1 MKTLLTNGCSWTW
14 GGGIDNYMSDE
25 DRIKNVW
32 PHHLMNLLECDNNV
46 NLSMGCGSNQR
57 IVRTTLDWILKQ
69 DRETLDNTIAVI
81 QWSEPSRYE
90 YYSKSTVPEQHNNW
104 DWENHDNDWALIK
117 AGCCIYPPGD
127 RNHVIHKEEFHQS
140 QLRYNTYSDIEGL
153 YSFITQFTALATIF
167 EKYNIEYYY
176 WNALGVPVKYFP
188 DSMKDY
194 AFGFNWININHNDWY
209 YDRVSKED
217 NHPNEHGHKRI
228 AHYIFKEIQ
237 SLNNGLL

>member
-1 MKTLLTNGCSWTW
+1 
-14 GGGIDNYMSDE
+14 
-25 DRIKNVW
+25 
-32 PHHLMNLLECDNNV
+32 
-46 NLSMGCGSNQR
+46 MGCGSNQR

-69 DRETLDNTIAVI
+69 DRKTLDNTIAVI

-90 YYSKSTVPEQHNNW
+90 YYSKSTVPEKHNNW

-194 AFGFNWININHNDWY
+194 AFGFNWINKNHDYWY
-209 YDRVSKED
+209 YERVSKED

>member
-14 GGGIDNYMSDE
+14 GGGFESLSDN
-25 DRIKNVW
+25 DRLEIVW

-69 DRETLDNTIAVI
+69 DRKTLDNTIAVI

-90 YYSKSTVPEQHNNW
+90 YYSKSTMPERHNDW

-127 RNHVIHKEEFHQS
+127 RNHVIHEEEFHQS

-194 AFGFNWININHNDWY
+194 AFGFNWMNVNHDTWY
-209 YDRVSKED
+209 YERVSKED
-217 NHPNEHGHKRI
+217 THPNEHGHKRI

>member
-14 GGGIDNYMSDE
+14 GGGIDHYMSDE

-90 YYSKSTVPEQHNNW
+90 YYSKSTMPERHNDW

-127 RNHVIHKEEFHQS
+127 RNHVIYEEEFHQS
-140 QLRYNTYSDIEGL
+140 QLRYKTYSDIEGL

-194 AFGFNWININHNDWY
+194 AFGFNWINVNHDNWY
-209 YDRVSKED
+209 YERISKED
-217 NHPNEHGHKRI
+217 MHPNEHGHKRI
-228 AHYIFKEIQ
+228 AHYIFEEIK

>member
-90 YYSKSTVPEQHNNW
+90 YYSKSTVPEKHNNW
-104 DWENHDNDWALIK
+104 DWENHDNNWALIK

-127 RNHVIHKEEFHQS
+127 RNNVIHKEEVHQS

-176 WNALGVPVKYFP
+176 WNALGVPIKYFP

-194 AFGFNWININHNDWY
+194 AFGFNWLNKNHDLWY
-209 YDRVSKED
+209 YERVSKED
-217 NHPNEHGHKRI
+217 IHPDEHGHKRI